1 MSKKVYAGNLSF
13 ITTEETLQK
22 VFSIFG
28 KIESVSIIKDK
39 ISGNSKGFGFV
50 TFEEENAAAQAV
62 HTLSGKEVD
71 GRKIRVSFAEEKSG
85 AKK

>member
-28 KIESVSIIKDK
+28 KIENVSIIKDK

-71 GRKIRVSFAEEKSG
+71 GRKIRVSFAEEKSV

>member
-85 AKK
+85 ARK

>member
-13 ITTEETLQK
+13 ITTEENLQK

-39 ISGNSKGFGFV
+39 INGNSKGFGFV

>member
-28 KIESVSIIKDK
+28 KIENVSIIKDK

-85 AKK
+85 ARK

>member
-85 AKK
+85 VKK

>member
-28 KIESVSIIKDK
+28 KIESVSIIKGK

-71 GRKIRVSFAEEKSG
+71 GRKIRVSFAEEKAG

>member
-13 ITTEETLQK
+13 ITTEETLHK

>member
-28 KIESVSIIKDK
+28 KIENVSIIKDK

>member
-1 MSKKVYAGNLSF
+1 MSRKVYAGNLSF

>member
-1 MSKKVYAGNLSF
+1 MSKKIYAGNLSF

>member
-62 HTLSGKEVD
+62 HTLSGQEVD